1 MNDSDSNLSSQVSNV
16 VPETMDSVIDLR
28 LVVLMVLVVATFFVA
43 IKTVVHR
50 HEARTLFVEMQKLEK
65 ERDVLAAEW
74 SSLKLEQGTVLNQ
87 VNVERLARRDLG
99 MKMPKTSDIQLIR
112 EPETIAVV
120 DSDSVV
126 SPLKQNSMKEK
137 GGKNGPDLKR
147 VSLSD

>member
-1 MNDSDSNLSSQVSNV
+1 MNDSDSNLSSQVSSV
-16 VPETMDSVIDLR
+16 VPETMDSVIDIR
-28 LVVLMVLVVATFFVA
+28 LVVLMILVVATFFVA

-120 DSDSVV
+120 DSYSAV
-126 SPLKQNSMKEK
+126 SPLKQNGMKEK
-137 GGKNGPDLKR
+137 AGKNNSVLKQA
-147 VSLSD
+147 SLSE

>member
-137 GGKNGPDLKR
+137 GVKKGPDLKR